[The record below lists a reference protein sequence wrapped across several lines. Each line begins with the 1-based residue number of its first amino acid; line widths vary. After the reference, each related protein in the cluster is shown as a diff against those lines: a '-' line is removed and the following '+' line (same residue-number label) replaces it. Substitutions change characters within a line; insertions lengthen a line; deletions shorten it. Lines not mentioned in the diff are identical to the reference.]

1 MGVRG
6 GLRRSGIWQFL
17 SFASPAEGDEGVL
30 GESGQ
35 YPTYLD
41 LLRRVVYAAHV
52 VEAHDAY
59 DYE

>member
-1 MGVRG
+1 M
-6 GLRRSGIWQFL
+6 
-17 SFASPAEGDEGVL
+17 L

-52 VEAHDAY
+52 VEAYDAY